1 MNWLLACLQTH
12 TTGITEMS
20 KDKKRSKEYEEA
32 MVKYLTEKFDSI
44 DEGMELIPVIMQ
56 REQWKALVYSIEL
69 ALKLKHKKDKKH
81 E

>member
-1 MNWLLACLQTH
+1 
-12 TTGITEMS
+12 MS

-32 MVKYLTEKFDSI
+32 MVKYLTDKFDAI

-69 ALKLKHKKDKKH
+69 ALQLKYKKDKKH
-81 E
+81 GNKKD

>member
-1 MNWLLACLQTH
+1 MI
-12 TTGITEMS
+12 GITVMS

-32 MVKYLTEKFDSI
+32 MVKYLTDKFDAI

-69 ALKLKHKKDKKH
+69 ALQLKYKKDKKH
-81 E
+81 GNKKD

>member
-1 MNWLLACLQTH
+1 
-12 TTGITEMS
+12 MS